1 MINIDINRKYFLLS
15 FRFNKSTSDD
25 FGLVQSKED
34 TNIFIDKDD
43 NSQWVWQESYD
54 FGWGNENGFMRL
66 PELNFEQVWYL
77 LNNSTIQDNMYG
89 SAFIIEEKYPD
100 KLMEILKSI
109 FEHNQRIVDERQK
122 KVLKI
127 LKLNEAR
134 NRSEILG
141 KSFIEIE
148 EDFKKW
154 KDISEEVRDVVK
166 EV

>member
-1 MINIDINRKYFLLS
+1 MINIDINKKYFLLS

-34 TNIFIDKDD
+34 ISIFTNKDD
-43 NSQWVWQESYD
+43 NSQWVRQESYD

-66 PELNFEQVWYL
+66 PELNFEQLWYL
-77 LNNSTIQDNMYG
+77 LNNSAIQDNMYG
-89 SAFIIEEKYPD
+89 SAFIIEERYPD
-100 KLMEILKSI
+100 KLLEVLKNI
-109 FEHNQRIVDERQK
+109 FEYNQHVVDESLK

-127 LKLNEAR
+127 LKLHEAR

-154 KDISEEVRDVVK
+154 KDISGKVRDIVK